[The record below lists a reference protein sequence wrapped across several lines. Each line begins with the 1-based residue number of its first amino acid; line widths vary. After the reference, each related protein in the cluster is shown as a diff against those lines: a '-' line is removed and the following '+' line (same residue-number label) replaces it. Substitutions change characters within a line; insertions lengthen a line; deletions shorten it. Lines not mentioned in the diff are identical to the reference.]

1 MEKPHFEGRF
11 VSFSNI
17 QARPQPAQ
25 KPHPPIVFGGH
36 TPAAYSRAARLAE
49 GWYGFALDVE
59 RAKGAIAGVR
69 AACEREGRRFE
80 DVEISV
86 TPVPERDRLLLDRG
100 TAERFASLGVSRLIV
115 YAPRA
120 REEAS
125 LLALVDEA
133 ATSLI
138 GKV

>member
-1 MEKPHFEGRF
+1 M
-11 VSFSNI
+11 
-17 QARPQPAQ
+17 
-25 KPHPPIVFGGH
+25 
-36 TPAAYSRAARLAE
+36 
-49 GWYGFALDVE
+49 
-59 RAKGAIAGVR
+59 
-69 AACEREGRRFE
+69 
-80 DVEISV
+80 

-120 REEAS
+120 RDEAS